1 MIDEL
6 TTALCNPQSPAE
18 CIAHWL
24 AQLPKGDAPV
34 LDTPH
39 SASSIEEDKAN
50 AGSLV

>member
-1 MIDEL
+1 MLDEL

-34 LDTPH
+34 LDAPRNAH
-39 SASSIEEDKAN
+39 PIEEEKAN